1 MINLYPRHEE
11 IVRRILKKH
20 VPDATVWVFGSR
32 VKQTANNS
40 SDLDLAIVSQSKI
53 PLQVM
58 NLLKFDFEESDLPFK
73 VDVLDWQSISDDFKK
88 VIKEKYVV
96 FDHRRA
102 SVNEAPAGYKPK

>member
-1 MINLYPRHEE
+1 MINLRPHNEE
-11 IVRRILKKH
+11 IVRHILKRH
-20 VPDATVWVFGSR
+20 VPNATVWVFGSR

-40 SDLDLAIVSQSKI
+40 SDLDLAIVSPSKI
-53 PLQVM
+53 SLRVM

-88 VIKEKYVV
+88 VIKERYVV

-102 SVNEAPAGYKPK
+102 PMDEALVGYKSK

>member
-1 MINLYPRHEE
+1 MISLRPRHEK

-20 VPDATVWVFGSR
+20 VPDATIWVFGSR

-40 SDLDLAIVSQSKI
+40 SDLDLAIVSQNKI

-73 VDVLDWQSISDDFKK
+73 VDVLDWQNISDDFKK

-96 FDHRRA
+96 FDHRRV
-102 SVNEAPAGYKPK
+102 SVNETSADYRPK

>member
-1 MINLYPRHEE
+1 MISLRPHHEE
-11 IVRRILKKH
+11 IVRRILKRH
-20 VPDATVWVFGSR
+20 VPDATIWVFGSR

-40 SDLDLAIVSQSKI
+40 SDLDLAIVSQNKI

-73 VDVLDWQSISDDFKK
+73 VDVLDWQSISDDFKR

-96 FDHRRA
+96 FDPRRA
-102 SVNEAPAGYKPK
+102 SVNEAPVGYKPK